1 MSKKNFW
8 VKSSEIID
16 WIIKPQNPFRKK
28 NNNFITWFPD
38 AKLNIFENCIS
49 KHYKSDNK
57 NKTAIFYLNKKKKI
71 KSYSYTQLY
80 YLVNN
85 FAKILKKKIN
95 HNLNS
100 KVIIHGSSS
109 IETTVS
115 IFACVKLGIHFS
127 VIFEDLAAEAI
138 EKRVDLIKPN
148 LFITRF
154 NKKNF
159 KKNISSKVKKRWKFK
174 SLFINDK
181 ILNSSPTKN
190 YVKDQI
196 LNSDRDLFT
205 LFTSGSTGIPKGIVH
220 SSGGYF
226 FATKYSCL
234 KQFGMNKNSV
244 ILTASNAGWINGH
257 SYALFGP
264 LSIGASTV
272 LVEDP
277 FLLLDEKVLKKVLKL
292 KITILYL
299 PVTLI
304 RLMKS
309 FFGKKKFQTK
319 YLKTLA
325 SMGEHL
331 APPIA
336 EWFAESFT
344 KKNKTVVNGYFQ
356 TENGS
361 IIISPTFKDKISKVP
376 QGSVGK
382 TITKKLRINKL
393 HKKNKIEIKLLSP
406 WPGNM
411 KRVLNGIK
419 VWKKYWDKSGNF
431 RMFDLATKKNG
442 NLYIHG
448 RTDDVINI
456 RGHRIGCEE
465 IESIILKIIHVSE
478 CCAISVPNFMEGETL
493 YLFVVSKKEKI
504 DTTIEKQIV
513 NNFGSYAL
521 PKKIFYLDELPK
533 TRSGK
538 ILRRL
543 LRQAIIDPDSLQKI
557 DLNVMT
563 NKSLINKILYLIK
576 NR

>member
-8 VKSSEIID
+8 IKNSKIID
-16 WIIKPQNPFRKK
+16 WKTEPYKPYVRKK
-28 NNNFITWFPD
+28 NYFVTWFPG
-38 AKLNIFENCIS
+38 ARLNIFENCIT
-49 KHYKSDNK
+49 KHYRSKSK
-57 NKTAIFYLNKKKKI
+57 NKIAIFFVNKKKKI
-71 KSYSYTQLY
+71 KSYSYKQLY
-80 YLVNN
+80 FFVNN
-85 FAKILKKKIN
+85 FAKTLKKKIN
-95 HNLNS
+95 HSLNS
-100 KVIIHGSSS
+100 KIVIHGSSS
-109 IETTVS
+109 IETTVAM
-115 IFACVKLGIHFS
+115 FACVKLGIHFS

-138 EKRVDLIKPN
+138 EKRVELIKPN

-154 NKKNF
+154 DKRVFNKQILSKI
-159 KKNISSKVKKRWKFK
+159 KKKTKFK
-174 SLFINDK
+174 LFFINDK
-181 ILNSSPTKN
+181 TLNSSKTKN
-190 YVKDQI
+190 SINDQI
-196 LNSDRDLFT
+196 VKSDRDLFT
-205 LFTSGSTGIPKGIVH
+205 LFTSGSTGVPKGIVH

-226 FATKYSCL
+226 FATKYSCI

-244 ILTASNAGWINGH
+244 ILAASNAGWINGH

-277 FLLLDEKVLKKVLKL
+277 FLLLDDKILKKILKL
-292 KITILYL
+292 KVTILYL

-309 FFGKKKFQTK
+309 FFGNKRFQTR

-331 APPIA
+331 APSIA
-336 EWFAESFT
+336 EWFAKSFT
-344 KKNKTVVNGYFQ
+344 KKDKTVVNGYFQ

-361 IIISPTFKDKISKVP
+361 IIISPTFKDRINKVP

-382 TITKKLRINKL
+382 PVTKNLKINKL
-393 HKKNKIEIKLLSP
+393 YEKNKVEIKLLSP

-431 RMFDLATKKNG
+431 RMFDLATKKNN
-442 NLYIHG
+442 NLFIHG

-456 RGHRIGCEE
+456 RGHRVGCEE
-465 IESIILKIIHVSE
+465 IESIILKINNINE
-478 CCAISVPNFMEGETL
+478 CCAISVPNFIEGETL
-493 YLFVVSKKEKI
+493 YLFVVSKKDKI
-504 DTTIEKQIV
+504 DSIIESQIV
-513 NNFGSYAL
+513 NNFGSYAI

-543 LRQAIIDPDSLQKI
+543 LRQAIVDPGSLQKI

-563 NKSLINKILYLIK
+563 NKKLINEILYLIK
-576 NR
+576 N

>member
-1 MSKKNFW
+1 
-8 VKSSEIID
+8 
-16 WIIKPQNPFRKK
+16 
-28 NNNFITWFPD
+28 
-38 AKLNIFENCIS
+38 
-49 KHYKSDNK
+49 
-57 NKTAIFYLNKKKKI
+57 
-71 KSYSYTQLY
+71 
-80 YLVNN
+80 
-85 FAKILKKKIN
+85 
-95 HNLNS
+95 
-100 KVIIHGSSS
+100 
-109 IETTVS
+109 
-115 IFACVKLGIHFS
+115 
-127 VIFEDLAAEAI
+127 
-138 EKRVDLIKPN
+138 
-148 LFITRF
+148 
-154 NKKNF
+154 
-159 KKNISSKVKKRWKFK
+159 
-174 SLFINDK
+174 
-181 ILNSSPTKN
+181 
-190 YVKDQI
+190 
-196 LNSDRDLFT
+196 
-205 LFTSGSTGIPKGIVH
+205 
-220 SSGGYF
+220 
-226 FATKYSCL
+226 
-234 KQFGMNKNSV
+234 
-244 ILTASNAGWINGH
+244 
-257 SYALFGP
+257 
-264 LSIGASTV
+264 
-272 LVEDP
+272 
-277 FLLLDEKVLKKVLKL
+277 
-292 KITILYL
+292 
-299 PVTLI
+299 
-304 RLMKS
+304 MKS

-336 EWFAESFT
+336 EWFAKSFT
-344 KKNKTVVNGYFQ
+344 KKDKTVVNGYFQ

-361 IIISPTFKDKISKVP
+361 IIISPTFKDRINKVP

-382 TITKKLRINKL
+382 PVTKNLKINKL
-393 HKKNKIEIKLLSP
+393 YEKNKVEIKLLSP

>member
-1 MSKKNFW
+1 MSKINFW

-57 NKTAIFYLNKKKKI
+57 NKTAIFYVNKKKKI

-154 NKKNF
+154 DKKNF
-159 KKNISSKVKKRWKFK
+159 KKNISSKVKKKWKFK

-309 FFGKKKFQTK
+309 FFGNKKFQTK

-344 KKNKTVVNGYFQ
+344 KKSKTVVNGYFQ

-543 LRQAIIDPDSLQKI
+543 LRQALIDPDSLQKI

-563 NKSLINKILYLIK
+563 NKSLINKVLYLIK

>member
-8 VKSSEIID
+8 VKNSKIID
-16 WIIKPQNPFRKK
+16 WKTEPYKPYVKKK
-28 NNNFITWFPD
+28 NYYVTWFPG
-38 AKLNIFENCIS
+38 ARLNIFENCIT
-49 KHYKSDNK
+49 KHYRSKSK
-57 NKTAIFYLNKKKKI
+57 NKIAIFFVNKKKEI
-71 KSYSYTQLY
+71 KSYSYKQLY
-80 YLVNN
+80 FFVNN
-85 FAKILKKKIN
+85 FAKTLKKKIN

-100 KVIIHGSSS
+100 KIVIHGSSS
-109 IETTVS
+109 IETTVAM
-115 IFACVKLGIHFS
+115 FACVKLGIHFS

-154 NKKNF
+154 DKRVFNKQILSKI
-159 KKNISSKVKKRWKFK
+159 KKKTKFK
-174 SLFINDK
+174 LFFINDK
-181 ILNSSPTKN
+181 TLNSSKTKN
-190 YVKDQI
+190 LINDQI
-196 LNSDRDLFT
+196 VKSDRDLFT
-205 LFTSGSTGIPKGIVH
+205 LFTSGSTGVPKGIVH

-226 FATKYSCL
+226 FATKYSCI
-234 KQFGMNKNSV
+234 KQFGMNKNSI
-244 ILTASNAGWINGH
+244 ILAASNAGWINGH

-277 FLLLDEKVLKKVLKL
+277 FLLLDDKILKKILKL
-292 KITILYL
+292 KVTILYL

-309 FFGKKKFQTK
+309 FFGNKRFQTR

-331 APPIA
+331 APSIA
-336 EWFAESFT
+336 EWFAKSFT
-344 KKNKTVVNGYFQ
+344 KKDKTVVNGYFQ

-361 IIISPTFKDKISKVP
+361 IIISPTFKDRINKVP

-382 TITKKLRINKL
+382 PVTKNLKINKL
-393 HKKNKIEIKLLSP
+393 YEKNKVEIKLLSS

-431 RMFDLATKKNG
+431 RMFDLATKKNN
-442 NLYIHG
+442 NLFIHG

-456 RGHRIGCEE
+456 RGHRVGCEE
-465 IESIILKIIHVSE
+465 IESIILKINNINE
-478 CCAISVPNFMEGETL
+478 CCAISVPNFIEGETL
-493 YLFVVSKKEKI
+493 YLFVVSKKENI
-504 DTTIEKQIV
+504 DSIIERQIV
-513 NNFGSYAL
+513 NNFGSYAI

-543 LRQAIIDPDSLQKI
+543 LRQAIVDPGSLQKI

-563 NKSLINKILYLIK
+563 NKKLINKILYLIK
-576 NR
+576 N